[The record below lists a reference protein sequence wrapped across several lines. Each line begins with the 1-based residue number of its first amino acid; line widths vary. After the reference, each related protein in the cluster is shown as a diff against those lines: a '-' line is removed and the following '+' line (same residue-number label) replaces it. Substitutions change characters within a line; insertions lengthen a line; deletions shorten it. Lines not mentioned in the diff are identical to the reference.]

1 MILLTKSF
9 KLAFFNTIII
19 FTGDGMWS
27 GSHTACC
34 TVISLC
40 ITSDKD
46 FFTGKSLSLKYI

>member
-27 GSHTACC
+27 GSHTACR

-46 FFTGKSLSLKYI
+46 FSQANHFH